1 MASNIYFQNSITDQN
16 LLDNIN
22 REVIQQA
29 GIDVMYLP
37 RTLVKED
44 LVMNE
49 DVLSKFSNAYQVTA
63 FIKSSDAFGGPGVD
77 AVSKFGLDIR
87 DELILVVHAESF
99 KFSTDLTKPVEG
111 DLIYFPHSKG
121 TFEIKFV
128 EDEQPFYQVGKN
140 YVYELTCEVFQYGE
154 EKIDTGT
161 DVDLE
166 ERNNAYAVDLVLTAG
181 GSGTYDVDEEVYQGP
196 NLANATGKGVVVSW
210 TASTRTLRVNRIVG
224 TFAINTTITGATSA
238 AAWSQAAATDE
249 QALPTV
255 PYADNKIFE
264 TDGDNVLDF
273 SELDPWS
280 EGDL

>member
-1 MASNIYFQNSITDQN
+1 MASNIYFQNFLADQN
-16 LLDNIN
+16 LLNEIN
-22 REVIQQA
+22 KEVIQQA

-49 DVLSKFSNAYQVTA
+49 DVLSKFSNAYQIEMY
-63 FIKSSDAFGGPGVD
+63 IKSSDNFGGPDD
-77 AVSKFGLDIR
+77 AISKFGLDIR
-87 DELILVVHAESF
+87 DELILVVHADSF
-99 KFSTDLTKPVEG
+99 KFATDMTKPLEG

-140 YVYELTCEVFQYGE
+140 YVFEITCEVFQYGE

-161 DVDLE
+161 DVDKV
-166 ERNNAYAVDLVLTAG
+166 ERENAYAVDLILTAG
-181 GSGTYDVDEEVYQGP
+181 GSGNFIVDEEVYQGA
-196 NLANATGKGVVVSW
+196 NLAGATGKGVVAAW
-210 TASTRTLRVNRIVG
+210 TSSTRTLRINRIVG
-224 TFAINTTITGATSA
+224 TFAINTTITGDTSA
-238 AAWSQAAATDE
+238 AAWSQAAATDD

-255 PYADNKIFE
+255 PYADNKILE
-264 TDGDNVLDF
+264 TDGDNILDF
-273 SELDPWS
+273 TELDPWS

>member
-49 DVLSKFSNAYQVTA
+49 DVLSKFSNAYQIEMFV
-63 FIKSSDAFGGPGVD
+63 KSNEGFGGEGD
-77 AVSKFGLDIR
+77 LVSKFGLDIR
-87 DELILVVHAESF
+87 DELILVAHVDSF
-99 KFSTDLTKPVEG
+99 KFATDMAKPLEG
-111 DLIYFPHSKG
+111 DLIYFPLSER

-128 EDEQPFYQVGKN
+128 EHEQPFYQVGQN
-140 YVYELTCEVFQYGE
+140 YVFEITCEVFQYGE
-154 EKIDTGT
+154 EDIDTGT
-161 DVDLE
+161 DVDKV
-166 ERNNAYAVDLVLTAG
+166 ERENAYAIDLVLTAVG
-181 GSGTYDVDEEVYQGP
+181 GSGNFIVDEEIYQGAS
-196 NLANATGKGVVVSW
+196 LAAATAKGIVASW
-210 TASTRTLRVNRIVG
+210 DSATKTVRVNTVVG
-224 TFAINTTITGATSA
+224 TFAAPKLVTGETSGA
-238 AAWSQAAATDE
+238 YYDQALVDD

-255 PYADNKIFE
+255 PYADNKILE
-264 TDGDNVLDF
+264 TDGDNILDF
-273 SELDPWS
+273 TELDPWS

>member
-1 MASNIYFQNSITDQN
+1 MASNIYFQNALADQN
-16 LLDNIN
+16 LLNEIN
-22 REVIQQA
+22 REIIQQA

-49 DVLSKFSNAYQVTA
+49 DVLSKFSNAYQIEMY
-63 FIKSSDAFGGPGVD
+63 IKSSDNFGGPDD
-77 AVSKFGLDIR
+77 AISKFGLDIR
-87 DELILVVHAESF
+87 DELILVVHADSF
-99 KFSTDLTKPVEG
+99 KFATDMTKPLEG

-140 YVYELTCEVFQYGE
+140 YVFEITCEVFQYGE

-161 DVDLE
+161 DVDKV
-166 ERNNAYAVDLVLTAG
+166 ERENAYAVDLILTAG
-181 GSGTYDVDEEVYQGP
+181 GSGNFIVDEEVYQGA
-196 NLANATGKGVVVSW
+196 NLAGATGKGVVAAW
-210 TASTRTLRVNRIVG
+210 TSSTRTLRINRIVG
-224 TFAINTTITGATSA
+224 TFAINTTITGDTSA
-238 AAWSQAAATDE
+238 AAWSQAAATDD

-255 PYADNKIFE
+255 PYADNKILE
-264 TDGDNVLDF
+264 TDGDNILDF
-273 SELDPWS
+273 TELDPWS